1 MNETTLLEFQLA
13 EMLDAA
19 KYVLCGLG
27 LAVGNTWFEN
37 PAEKQITYYEIGSSP
52 ANPVTL

>member
-19 KYVLCGLG
+19 KYVLCGLT
-27 LAVGNTWFEN
+27 LAVGLGLWVH
-37 PAEKQITYYEIGSSP
+37 ATYFR
-52 ANPVTL
+52 ADD